1 MNSTHGLSTKPK
13 GIIKLRK
20 DKNESVTGISALQID
35 MESMKQGKLMNT
47 LNPKRLGNKMVR
59 NL

>member
-1 MNSTHGLSTKPK
+1 MGSTHGLSVKPK

-20 DKNESVTGISALQID
+20 DKNESINAIGSMPLD
-35 MESMKQGKLMNT
+35 MESMNNGKLGNT

>member
-1 MNSTHGLSTKPK
+1 MGLNSTHGLSAKPK

-20 DKNESVTGISALQID
+20 DKNESHLAIPLD
-35 MESMKQGKLMNT
+35 MQSIELDKLNNT